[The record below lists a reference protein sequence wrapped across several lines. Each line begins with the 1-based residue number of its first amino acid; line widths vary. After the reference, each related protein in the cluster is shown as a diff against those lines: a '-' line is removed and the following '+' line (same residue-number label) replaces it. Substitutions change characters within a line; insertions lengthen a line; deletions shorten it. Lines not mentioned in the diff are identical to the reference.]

1 MGCVIIVAV
10 IFLVG
15 LSLEREIKKVAEEM
29 RELNKKT
36 DNFLMSYDRTVYFF
50 QSEINELKEMVGED
64 NG

>member
-1 MGCVIIVAV
+1 MGCVIIVTV

-29 RELNKKT
+29 RELNKKM

-64 NG
+64 NA

>member
-1 MGCVIIVAV
+1 MGCVIIVTV

-64 NG
+64 K